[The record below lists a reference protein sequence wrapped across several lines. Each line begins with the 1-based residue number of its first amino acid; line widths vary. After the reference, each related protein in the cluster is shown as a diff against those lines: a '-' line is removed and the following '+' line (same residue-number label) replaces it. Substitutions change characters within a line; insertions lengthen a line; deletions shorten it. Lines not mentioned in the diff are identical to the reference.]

1 MVYLYLGLS
10 EFKRSLT
17 VYKYVLATLAA
28 LMLSGCAS
36 YTATSGQVVI
46 KDDDTMIDVRIGNRD
61 RAFIEDYYKKSAKHN
76 KGLPPGLAKRGG
88 NLPPGLAKR
97 DKLPP
102 GLQGEP
108 LPHDLEG
115 KLTRLPASYVRVR
128 IGQDIVLMDRETRL
142 IVDVVYGIAN

>member
-1 MVYLYLGLS
+1 M
-10 EFKRSLT
+10 
-17 VYKYVLATLAA
+17 YKHISAA
-28 LMLSGCAS
+28 LAVFLLGGCAS

-46 KDDDTMIDVRIGNRD
+46 KDDDSRIDVRIGDSD
-61 RAFIEDYYKKSAKHN
+61 RVLIRDYYKSAKHK

-108 LPHDLEG
+108 LPSGLEG
-115 KLTRLPASYVRVR
+115 KLSPLPPNYVRVR
-128 IGQDIVLMDRETRL
+128 VGQDIVLMDRKTRVVL
-142 IVDVVYGIAN
+142 DVVYGIAN